1 MICLVKRQL
10 PYVEKIHQ
18 FCPVIQFCFIYI
30 HLGAVARQF
39 FRGFLKFSQP
49 HLDKKNLKNQFSKNQ
64 VLGGFGSKSFAQN
77 SFGSMSFGFWVLAQN
92 LPCLLTIYLAIVG
105 QAALEA
111 RAWPGIL
118 MKSKFD
124 ENILISTYFCSIC

>member
-18 FCPVIQFCFIYI
+18 FCPVIQFCFVYI

-92 LPCLLTIYLAIVG
+92 LTGLTTTFRLNTCISVKYPIHNCIWTFEKDIY
-105 QAALEA
+105 
-111 RAWPGIL
+111 R
-118 MKSKFD
+118 
-124 ENILISTYFCSIC
+124 

>member
-18 FCPVIQFCFIYI
+18 FYPVIQFCFVYI

-49 HLDKKNLKNQFSKNQ
+49 HLDKKKLKNQFSKNQ

-92 LPCLLTIYLAIVG
+92 LTGLITNDVYMTLLEGIVD
-105 QAALEA
+105 
-111 RAWPGIL
+111 W
-118 MKSKFD
+118 
-124 ENILISTYFCSIC
+124 